1 MGNVVC
7 FNFNPIKEK
16 FFAYYMWINFGT
28 SLYVEMLAHEN
39 TEKQTCN
46 ISSYIHSKD
55 LIQYQKTCSVFKNVS
70 GLMLL
75 MD

>member
-28 SLYVEMLAHEN
+28 YLYAEMLAHEN
-39 TEKQTCN
+39 TAKQAPCY
-46 ISSYIHSKD
+46 ISSYVHFKD
-55 LIQYQKTCSVFKNVS
+55 LI
-70 GLMLL
+70 
-75 MD
+75 